1 MFGMRNVAGYQCIMR
16 VKDIELYMSAI
27 LRKQGDPLFLSS
39 FVNKSS
45 SHMKKNQ
52 ILLFLVF
59 AAVCLLTSCGSYK
72 NVTYFQNREALDK
85 AVKGYLVDARIM
97 PKDVLSIVVNTTTP
111 SAASQFNLVT
121 PTTQTQIQTYL
132 VDNDG
137 KIQFPVVGE
146 LKVGGLT
153 KNEAEQMI
161 RQAISPYLAESENPV
176 VTVRMSSFS
185 ISVLGEVNQPGT
197 FTVAREKINVLE
209 ALSRAGDLTIYGVR
223 NNVTLIREDN
233 EGNKSYH
240 SLDLNDANIVNSPY
254 YYLQQNDILYVEPN
268 KVRAKSST
276 IGTSTSLWLSATGIL
291 ISVATLLVSI
301 FK

>member
-1 MFGMRNVAGYQCIMR
+1 MIRKRSNYYLSFLI
-16 VKDIELYMSAI
+16 LAI
-27 LRKQGDPLFLSS
+27 
-39 FVNKSS
+39 
-45 SHMKKNQ
+45 
-52 ILLFLVF
+52 
-59 AAVCLLTSCGSYK
+59 VCLLTSCGSSK
-72 NVTYFQNREALDK
+72 NVAYFQNRESLDL

-111 SAASQFNLVT
+111 SAAYQFNLVT

-153 KNEAEQMI
+153 KTEAEQLI
-161 RQAISPYLAESENPV
+161 CRAISPYLAETENPV

-197 FTVAREKINVLE
+197 FTIAREKINVLE
-209 ALSRAGDLTIYGVR
+209 ALARAGDMTIYGVR
-223 NNVTLIREDN
+223 NNVTLIREDV
-233 EGNKSYH
+233 EGKKSYH
-240 SLDLNDANIVNSPY
+240 TLDLNDANIVNSPY

>member
-1 MFGMRNVAGYQCIMR
+1 MIRKRSNYYLSFLI
-16 VKDIELYMSAI
+16 LAI
-27 LRKQGDPLFLSS
+27 
-39 FVNKSS
+39 
-45 SHMKKNQ
+45 
-52 ILLFLVF
+52 
-59 AAVCLLTSCGSYK
+59 VCLLTSCGSSK
-72 NVTYFQNREALDK
+72 NVTYFQNRESLDL

-111 SAASQFNLVT
+111 SAAYQFNLVT
-121 PTTQTQIQTYL
+121 PTTQTQMQTYL

-137 KIQFPVVGE
+137 KIQFPVVGD

-153 KNEAEQMI
+153 KTEAEQLI
-161 RQAISPYLAESENPV
+161 CKAISPYLAETENPV

-197 FTVAREKINVLE
+197 FTIAREKINVLE
-209 ALSRAGDLTIYGVR
+209 ALARAGDMTIYGVR

-268 KVRAKSST
+268 KIKAQSST
-276 IGTSTSLWLSATGIL
+276 IGTSTSMWLSATGIL

>member
-1 MFGMRNVAGYQCIMR
+1 MIRKKSNYN
-16 VKDIELYMSAI
+16 LAI
-27 LRKQGDPLFLSS
+27 LVLS
-39 FVNKSS
+39 V
-45 SHMKKNQ
+45 
-52 ILLFLVF
+52 
-59 AAVCLLTSCGSYK
+59 VCLLTSCGSSK
-72 NVTYFQNREALDK
+72 NVAYFQNRESLDL
-85 AVKGYLVDARIM
+85 AAKGYLVDARIM

-111 SAASQFNLVT
+111 SAAYQFNLVT

-153 KNEAEQMI
+153 KTEAEQLI
-161 RQAISPYLAESENPV
+161 TQAICPYLAESENPV

-185 ISVLGEVNQPGT
+185 ISVLGEVNAPGT
-197 FTVAREKINVLE
+197 FTIAREKINVLE
-209 ALSRAGDLTIYGVR
+209 ALARAGDLTIYGVR
-223 NNVTLIREDN
+223 NNVTLIREDV
-233 EGNKSYH
+233 EGKKSYH
-240 SLDLNDANIVNSPY
+240 TLDLNDANIVNSPY

-268 KVRAKSST
+268 KVRAHSST

-291 ISVATLLVSI
+291 MSVATLLVTI

>member
-1 MFGMRNVAGYQCIMR
+1 
-16 VKDIELYMSAI
+16 
-27 LRKQGDPLFLSS
+27 
-39 FVNKSS
+39 
-45 SHMKKNQ
+45 
-52 ILLFLVF
+52 
-59 AAVCLLTSCGSYK
+59 
-72 NVTYFQNREALDK
+72 
-85 AVKGYLVDARIM
+85 
-97 PKDVLSIVVNTTTP
+97 
-111 SAASQFNLVT
+111 
-121 PTTQTQIQTYL
+121 

-209 ALSRAGDLTIYGVR
+209 ALSRAGDLTIYGLR
-223 NNVTLIREDN
+223 DNVTLIREDS
-233 EGNKSYH
+233 EGNKNYYT
-240 SLDLNDANIVNSPY
+240 LNLNDANIVNSPY

>member
-1 MFGMRNVAGYQCIMR
+1 
-16 VKDIELYMSAI
+16 
-27 LRKQGDPLFLSS
+27 
-39 FVNKSS
+39 
-45 SHMKKNQ
+45 MKKNH

-59 AAVCLLTSCGSYK
+59 AVVCLLTSCGSSK
-72 NVTYFQNREALDK
+72 NVTYFQNREALEQ

-97 PKDVLSIVVNTTTP
+97 PKDVLTITVSTVTP
-111 SAASQFNLVT
+111 EAARQFNLVT
-121 PTTQTQIQTYL
+121 PTSQTQLQSYL

-137 KIQFPVVGE
+137 MINFPVVGQ

-153 KNEAEQMI
+153 KTEAEKLI
-161 RQAISPYLAESENPV
+161 TEKITPYLTESQNPV

-197 FTVAREKINVLE
+197 FSVGREKINVLE

-223 NNVTLIREDN
+223 NNVTLIREDS

-240 SLDLNDANIVNSPY
+240 TLNLNDANIVNSPY

-268 KVRAKSST
+268 KIKAQNST
-276 IGTSTSLWLSATGIL
+276 IGNMTTLWLSVTGVLVSI
-291 ISVATLLVSI
+291 ATLLVSI
-301 FK
+301 LR